1 MSKRL
6 ILLTGATGFLGSK
19 ILEALNNE
27 NYSIIVLK
35 RSSSSLWRINHLIG
49 NIQSYDLDKTSLDS
63 IFQKQKIDCVIHT
76 ACEYGR
82 KDEQTAQVIKT
93 NLMLGLQILDVCLKF
108 NTSTFIN
115 TDTLLQKI

>member
-1 MSKRL
+1 MFFYKVCIFYGKSL

-49 NIQSYDLDKTSLDS
+49 NIQSYDLDKNTLDS
-63 IFQKQKIDCVIHT
+63 IFKNK
-76 ACEYGR
+76 
-82 KDEQTAQVIKT
+82 K
-93 NLMLGLQILDVCLKF
+93 
-108 NTSTFIN
+108 
-115 TDTLLQKI
+115 

>member
-1 MSKRL
+1 MSKSL

-49 NIQSYDLDKTSLDS
+49 NIQSYDLDKNPSLDS
-63 IFQKQKIDCVIHT
+63 IFK
-76 ACEYGR
+76 
-82 KDEQTAQVIKT
+82 KT
-93 NLMLGLQILDVCLKF
+93 KNRLCNSYSL
-108 NTSTFIN
+108 
-115 TDTLLQKI
+115 